1 MRIYRQE
8 KVDGLEAAIASNN
21 SLAFQSIITE
31 SEDVGKAEVLAKAS
45 KGLDSTL
52 ATNEGQLDL
61 HYVNTILVSTGW
73 NKNDDVFSSEEVWAA
88 RNTPEDKPFNFEHDP
103 SDIIGHI
110 TGNQAIDHSG
120 SIISNES
127 LKLLF
132 FNSNKYKFIMDGV

>member
-8 KVDGLEAAIASNN
+8 KLDGLEAAIASNN

-61 HYVNTILVSTGW
+61 HYVNTIRPPLV
-73 NKNDDVFSSEEVWAA
+73 
-88 RNTPEDKPFNFEHDP
+88 
-103 SDIIGHI
+103 
-110 TGNQAIDHSG
+110 HS
-120 SIISNES
+120 
-127 LKLLF
+127 
-132 FNSNKYKFIMDGV
+132 